1 MKQLK
6 RTPYFLVSG
15 IFLFLSCQTEEIPVT
30 ENRQKQTRQVTK
42 VSFSTFKKQTGLVDF
57 KTTFE
62 IPKSSNGA
70 ISQRKNNGYTPAD
83 FIIDTKEITQTI
95 AGEKTSYVFPITPV
109 KGEIEDKRFYLI
121 VYNKDGKWL
130 EMIIQADYSV
140 DKDGDAS
147 QTGFKEIYS
156 SSGRGLGCTIIY
168 SWVLKC
174 NGRGECAGGVCDKC
188 SICLRGFAD
197 RLCPPINKQD
207 YYDGGFTKPGGNG
220 GGGGGGGGSS
230 NPNPNPE
237 TNPNPDPRPEVI
249 IELPL
254 PGITDTPCQQL
265 KKLLEDDPDNK
276 QLVPNIKPQ
285 ILWLQELVDKEVEY
299 GVEIKKVVN
308 INDSMVYK
316 PTRVESESNSEVILN
331 IGRRIMGWLHS
342 HPKNVSWGGMFSFKD
357 IMFLREAYEETAED
371 NKDEVFTIIVTR
383 DKTDTTKINTYA
395 LKVNDIAALGAK
407 IDAILNK
414 PEYLGMPEK
423 EKLYKIHF
431 DQVERYQ
438 KSANE
443 YEKSF
448 LQQFSGAGIVLYKA
462 NEDLTG
468 WNKLDLKANPDR
480 TLGVSSTPCN

>member
-109 KGEIEDKRFYLI
+109 KGEIEDKRFYLV

-140 DKDGDAS
+140 DKDGDPS
-147 QTGFKEIYS
+147 QTGFKEIYAS
-156 SSGRGLGCTIIY
+156 SARGLGCTIIY

-174 NGRGECAGGVCDKC
+174 NGRGDCESGVCDKC

-197 RLCPPINKQD
+197 RICPPISKED
-207 YYDGGFTKPGGNG
+207 YLDGGFTKPGGN
-220 GGGGGGGGSS
+220 GGGGGGSS

-237 TNPNPDPRPEVI
+237 TNPNPDPEVI

-254 PGITDTPCQQL
+254 PLLPDPRNNDPCKELNEMMRNTNIKESYTGPNGLQSKVGESREYGFAFKRKTGYDSIQPIP
-265 KKLLEDDPDNK
+265 PDYYR
-276 QLVPNIKPQ
+276 PNILNMDAFVGGTYYGANHIHSNPVNTEVYPMFPAPDLLVLFKFAALYDWDGLAPRSRNYALFVLTLTVPSGTYAIKIKSFLKIAAVMGDANKYIKLKRKIENRFKDAGKLNTDKLIKALLATMNEFDVGVGLYEAEADFSNWKELTLSNPND
-285 ILWLQELVDKEVEY
+285 ILS
-299 GVEIKKVVN
+299 EIKK
-308 INDSMVYK
+308 
-316 PTRVESESNSEVILN
+316 
-331 IGRRIMGWLHS
+331 
-342 HPKNVSWGGMFSFKD
+342 
-357 IMFLREAYEETAED
+357 
-371 NKDEVFTIIVTR
+371 
-383 DKTDTTKINTYA
+383 
-395 LKVNDIAALGAK
+395 
-407 IDAILNK
+407 
-414 PEYLGMPEK
+414 
-423 EKLYKIHF
+423 
-431 DQVERYQ
+431 
-438 KSANE
+438 
-443 YEKSF
+443 
-448 LQQFSGAGIVLYKA
+448 
-462 NEDLTG
+462 
-468 WNKLDLKANPDR
+468 
-480 TLGVSSTPCN
+480 TPCN

>member
-1 MKQLK
+1 MIRKPL
-6 RTPYFLVSG
+6 TPINVL
-15 IFLFLSCQTEEIPVT
+15 IALLFLFLGCQTEELSVS
-30 ENRQKQTRQVTK
+30 KTRQDDSRKVTT
-42 VSFSTFKKQTGLVDF
+42 VSFQTFKSLTGLADF
-57 KTTFE
+57 QPTFRLPQNRNGP
-62 IPKSSNGA
+62 IAQSKSRS
-70 ISQRKNNGYTPAD
+70 GYTPAD

-109 KGEIEDKRFYLI
+109 KGEIEDKRFYLV

-140 DKDGDAS
+140 DKDGDSS
-147 QTGFKEIYS
+147 QSGFKEIYA

-174 NGRGECAGGVCDKC
+174 NGRGDCESGVCDKC
-188 SICLRGFAD
+188 SSCLRGFAD
-197 RLCPPINKQD
+197 RICPPISKQD

-220 GGGGGGGGSS
+220 GGGGGSS
-230 NPNPNPE
+230 NP
-237 TNPNPDPRPEVI
+237 NPNPDPRPEVI

-254 PGITDTPCQQL
+254 PGNTDTPCQQL

-285 ILWLQELVDKEVEY
+285 ILWLRGLVDEEVEY

-308 INDSMVYK
+308 LNDSMVYK

-407 IDAILNK
+407 IDAIWNSPK
-414 PEYLGMPEK
+414 YLGLTVSD
-423 EKLYKIHF
+423 KLDKIHLA
-431 DQVERYQ
+431 QIEQYQ

-448 LQQFSGAGIVLYKA
+448 LQQFSGAGIALYKA
-462 NEDLTG
+462 NENLTG
-468 WNKLDLKANPDR
+468 WNRLDLKANPDR

>member
-6 RTPYFLVSG
+6 RTPYFLVLG

-70 ISQRKNNGYTPAD
+70 ILQRKNNGYTPAD

-95 AGEKTSYVFPITPV
+95 AGEKTSYVFSITPV
-109 KGEIEDKRFYLI
+109 KGEIEDKRFYLV

-147 QTGFKEIYS
+147 QSGFKEIYA
-156 SSGRGLGCTIIY
+156 SSGRGLGCIIIY

-207 YYDGGFTKPGGNG
+207 YLDGGFTKPGGG
-220 GGGGGGGGSS
+220 GAGGGGGGGSS
-230 NPNPNPE
+230 NPNPNP
-237 TNPNPDPRPEVI
+237 DPELI

-254 PGITDTPCQQL
+254 PLLPDPRNNDPCKEL
-265 KKLLEDDPDNK
+265 KKMMQNTKIEESYTG
-276 QLVPNIKPQ
+276 PNGLKSKVNENI
-285 ILWLQELVDKEVEY
+285 EY
-299 GVEIKKVVN
+299 GFAFKRTPGYDDVEPITRNYANPTTLNMTNFIGGKYYGASHTHINYVTSENVPMFPAPDIDYLFKVAAKYDWEGVTPRNRDYSIFVFTLTVPQGTYAIKIKDWLKFTYVMNNSVRYGEFKQKIEREYNKIDNSN
-308 INDSMVYK
+308 IDKLIKTLLKIMNDS
-316 PTRVESESNSEVILN
+316 N
-331 IGRRIMGWLHS
+331 
-342 HPKNVSWGGMFSFKD
+342 
-357 IMFLREAYEETAED
+357 
-371 NKDEVFTIIVTR
+371 
-383 DKTDTTKINTYA
+383 
-395 LKVNDIAALGAK
+395 
-407 IDAILNK
+407 
-414 PEYLGMPEK
+414 
-423 EKLYKIHF
+423 
-431 DQVERYQ
+431 
-438 KSANE
+438 
-443 YEKSF
+443 
-448 LQQFSGAGIVLYKA
+448 
-462 NEDLTG
+462 
-468 WNKLDLKANPDR
+468 
-480 TLGVSSTPCN
+480 LGVGLYEAEQDFSNWKELTLSNPTDVNSQIKETPCN